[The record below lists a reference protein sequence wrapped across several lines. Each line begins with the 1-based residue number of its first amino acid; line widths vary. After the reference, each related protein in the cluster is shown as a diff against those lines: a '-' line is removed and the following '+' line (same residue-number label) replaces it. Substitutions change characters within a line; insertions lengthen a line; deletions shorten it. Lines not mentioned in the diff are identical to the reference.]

1 MRLFHKTDKR
11 SLFFLNITQFLGAM
25 NDNFFK
31 FVLVYFLINVKGA
44 AFASSIL
51 AAAGAVFVI
60 PFLLFSSAAG
70 VWADKISKRNI
81 IIFTKIAELLF
92 MMLSLF
98 AVYFKSEVALYA
110 LLFGMAAQSAVFGPS
125 KYGIIPEIVESK
137 DVSKANGLLSSFT
150 YLAII
155 VGTFLAS
162 SITDL
167 TNKNFLLTDLGCL
180 LIAIIGLSTSFS
192 IAKTI
197 PKGSKKKAN
206 IFFVYEIYQTLAMTT
221 KKPHLLINIFGSS
234 FFLFLGGFA
243 QLNAIPYAMK
253 ELNLSEVGG
262 GYLFLLTAVGIAI
275 GSILAGKIS
284 KERVETGL
292 ACVGGFLLGIMF
304 ILLYFVSHNM
314 ILALIV
320 LVLLGICGGL
330 FLIPLDSYIQ
340 LKSPDHTR
348 GQVIAASN
356 FLSFVGVLAASFCL
370 YLFNDKLSLSPA
382 ASFAIMGVVTL
393 IFTFMISGFMSD
405 LFLPFF
411 VQRIYVHLFKVK
423 METSPDT
430 TSILIFE
437 KGSWKEVLL
446 LYAFLPDLK
455 IFVMGKF
462 FKNFP
467 FFNGFINT
475 IILLEKGDNSNIVKE
490 LKKRDSYA
498 CIFSKSKINTEEFKS
513 GFLFHRPQFTFV
525 KVEKQHE
532 KHSFLGFSYKRKV
545 YAYSFPRENV

>member
-1 MRLFHKTDKR
+1 M
-11 SLFFLNITQFLGAM
+11 TQFLGAM

-31 FVLVYFLINVKGA
+31 FVLVYFLINIKGA
-44 AFASSIL
+44 AFASAIL

-81 IIFTKIAELLF
+81 IIGTKIAELIFVL
-92 MMLSLF
+92 LSLL
-98 AVYFKSEVALYA
+98 AVYFKSEFALYA

-125 KYGIIPEIVESK
+125 KYGIIPEIVETK

-155 VGTFLAS
+155 IGTFLAS
-162 SITDL
+162 SVTDL
-167 TNKNFLLTDLGCL
+167 TNKNFLLTDFGCV
-180 LIAIIGLSTSFS
+180 LIAIVGLFMSFN
-192 IAKTI
+192 ITRTL
-197 PKGSKKKAN
+197 PKESEKKAN
-206 IFFVYEIYQTLAMTT
+206 ILFIYEIYQTLAMTA
-221 KKPHLLINIFGSS
+221 KKPHLLINIFGSA

-243 QLNAIPYAMK
+243 QLNAIPYAMR

-275 GSILAGKIS
+275 GSIMAGRIS
-284 KERVETGL
+284 KEKVETGL
-292 ACVGGFLLGIMF
+292 SCIGGFFLGIMF
-304 ILLYFVSHNM
+304 ILLYIFAHNL
-314 ILALIV
+314 IAALII

-330 FLIPLDSYIQ
+330 FLIPFDSYIQ

-370 YLFNDKLSLSPA
+370 YLLDDKLGFSPA
-382 ASFAIMGVVTL
+382 TGFAIMGSITLVFTVV
-393 IFTFMISGFMSD
+393 ISGFMSD

-411 VQRIYVHLFKVK
+411 VKRILSKIFKTRVDVI
-423 METSPDT
+423 PDT
-430 TSILIFE
+430 ASILIFE
-437 KGSWKEVLL
+437 KGSWTRVLL

-455 IFVMGKF
+455 IFVIGKF
-462 FKNFP
+462 LRNFP

-475 IILLEKGDNSNIVKE
+475 IILVMKNKKNKFSEKIRD
-490 LKKRDSYA
+490 LKKRDAYA
-498 CIFSKSKINTEEFKS
+498 CVFSKHKINVDELKNS
-513 GFLFHRPQFTFV
+513 FLSKQPQFSFV
-525 KVEKQHE
+525 KVEKHFE
-532 KHSFLGFSYKRKV
+532 RKRFLGIPYKSKWLV
-545 YAYSFPRENV
+545 YSFNKETL